1 MSREPRPALESRSL
15 FSDPKILFVLGLS
28 FTAGSITVGIGGGLL
43 ISVNIVA
50 SHPLSSMSQS
60 NDHTVCDL
68 RQARLVAELVIQGE
82 DLGRCETNLAV
93 CEQDLRVHQMFVSNL
108 ADAVEGSLQSNPLP

>member
-43 ISVNIVA
+43 IGVNIVA

-60 NDHTVCDL
+60 NDHTACDL
-68 RQARLVAELVIQGE
+68 RQARLLAELVVQGG
-82 DLGRCETNLAV
+82 DLDRCEADLMV
-93 CEQDLRVHQMFVSNL
+93 CEHDLEVYQMFVSNL
-108 ADAVEGSLQSNPLP
+108 ADAVDDSPQSNPLP